1 VPARSIASGVR
12 DEYST
17 TMRVS
22 DVPKICTG
30 PGIRENLSGEAETP
44 RDVNSEEFGAGRLRI
59 VEELAIGLRPDALRQ
74 LRPNAVR
81 ELYDSGLPGDE

>member
-1 VPARSIASGVR
+1 
-12 DEYST
+12 
-17 TMRVS
+17 MRVS

-30 PGIRENLSGEAETP
+30 PGIRANLSGEAETP

-59 VEELAIGLRPDALRQ
+59 VEALAIDFRLDALHQ

-81 ELYDSGLPGDE
+81 ELHDAGLPGDK